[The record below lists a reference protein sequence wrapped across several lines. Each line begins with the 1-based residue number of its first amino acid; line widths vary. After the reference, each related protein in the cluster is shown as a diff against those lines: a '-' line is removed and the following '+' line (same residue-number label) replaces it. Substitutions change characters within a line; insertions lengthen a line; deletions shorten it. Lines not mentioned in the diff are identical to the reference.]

1 MRVCKIILSVVL
13 SLIALALLGASV
25 LVLLDVVPGEKAEPA
40 VLQTDTIFSE
50 QQQPQ
55 PQPPEKPEPEQPA
68 EQKPEAPAQDLA
80 PQPEPIPEEPEQT
93 PHTAAARIQT
103 MTTEELAWQ
112 LILTTPES
120 ITGVGRVTRAGEAT
134 RDALEACPVGGL
146 CYFAA
151 NLEDRAQVQTM
162 LAQVQSY
169 AKIPL
174 FLAVDEEGG
183 AVSRVGSNEALGTT
197 RFEAAAVYGARADM
211 AEVCKVGQTMA
222 DELLELGF
230 NLNFAP
236 VADVITNPNNTEIG
250 NRAYSDDPQV
260 AAAMVEAMVQG
271 LQSHK
276 MMACLKHFPGHGS
289 TEADSHADRS
299 VSVRTMEE
307 LRQTEWIPFRAGIEA
322 DAAFVMLS
330 HLTNENLSTM
340 PASLSPEVVACLR
353 QELGFTGIV
362 ITDSQQMGAI
372 TNYYTPAEAA
382 VKALQAGADMILMP
396 ADPVAAVQG
405 IVAAVESGTL
415 TRVRLEESVG
425 RIFAVKTQYGLLPP
439 EE

>member
-1 MRVCKIILSVVL
+1 
-13 SLIALALLGASV
+13 
-25 LVLLDVVPGEKAEPA
+25 
-40 VLQTDTIFSE
+40 
-50 QQQPQ
+50 
-55 PQPPEKPEPEQPA
+55 
-68 EQKPEAPAQDLA
+68 
-80 PQPEPIPEEPEQT
+80 
-93 PHTAAARIQT
+93 
-103 MTTEELAWQ
+103 
-112 LILTTPES
+112 
-120 ITGVGRVTRAGEAT
+120 
-134 RDALEACPVGGL
+134 
-146 CYFAA
+146 
-151 NLEDRAQVQTM
+151 
-162 LAQVQSY
+162 
-169 AKIPL
+169 
-174 FLAVDEEGG
+174 
-183 AVSRVGSNEALGTT
+183 
-197 RFEAAAVYGARADM
+197 M

-405 IVAAVESGTL
+405 IVAAVESGAL
-415 TRVRLEESVG
+415 TRARLEESVG